1 MEDCV
6 GIYQHPQNPK
16 LSYRVSRQQNHLMVK
31 GPGWGQSLE
40 IKPESETDYFIR
52 FLGWE
57 FHFLKDEEGRVIHL
71 EIVAGQTFRLKKIE

>member
-16 LSYRVSRQQNHLMVK
+16 LSYRVYRQQNRLMVK
-31 GPGWGQSLE
+31 GPRWGQSLE
-40 IKPESETDYFIR
+40 IKSESETDYFIH

-57 FHFLKDEEGRVIHL
+57 FHFLKNEEGSVTHL